1 MGNIVQPLWAE
12 CPACTRIIVAG
23 YPLLSMALSIAEQ
36 AAPTVVAMGFDC
48 TLFTVVKR
56 WWVWTMIT
64 GAFFRPFANGMAF
77 LFMLFEVYMG
87 MQLFPT
93 KEKELG
99 SLCFAFWVCLMN
111 FCVNVIFLSTMY
123 ILSAFQQNM
132 MSRMMYWMLPNQGL
146 WPLVFI
152 AISLQVLADPDGSTS
167 FWGVVSI
174 PNKWY
179 PLCLLGFFSLM
190 SQGIMWNCAA
200 AVLIGYLYPR
210 LRLERLLPGRVR
222 ANRWETRCCG
232 GCCNNPICWCATMC
246 LSGTWL
252 MAADTS
258 GYEIESGDR
267 RYATVSDFGRS
278 GMTQLSNQRNSD
290 QQASQPAPSTQFVAF
305 AGSGNRLGDG
315 GEAAVALNLPSAPPQ
330 EMRSV
335 PADP

>member
-12 CPACTRIIVAG
+12 CPACTRIIVTG
-23 YPLLSMALSIAEQ
+23 YPCLSMALSVLEQ
-36 AAPTVVAMGFDC
+36 AAPHFVAMGFDC
-48 TLFTVVKR
+48 TLYTVVKE
-56 WWVWTMIT
+56 WYFWTMIT
-64 GAFFRPFANGMAF
+64 GAFFRPFAGGMSF

-111 FCVNVIFLSTMY
+111 FCVNVIFLVTMY
-123 ILSAFQQNM
+123 LVSVVQEKRGI
-132 MSRMMYWMLPNQGL
+132 MYWMKPNQGL

-152 AISLQVLADPDGSTS
+152 AISLQVLADPTGSTS

-190 SQGIMWNCAA
+190 SQDIMWNCAA

-210 LRLERLLPGRVR
+210 LRLERVLPSRVR
-222 ANRWETRCCG
+222 ANRLETRCCG
-232 GCCNNPICWCATMC
+232 RCCNANWLTWREHSFC

-278 GMTQLSNQRNSD
+278 GTTTQLANQRNSEE
-290 QQASQPAPSTQFVAF
+290 QASQAAPSTQFVPF
-305 AGSGNRLGDG
+305 GGGGNRLGDG
-315 GEAAVALNLPSAPPQ
+315 GEAAVALDLPSA
-330 EMRSV
+330 
-335 PADP
+335 A